1 MYVHMHEYGKRNV
14 SKNVVIDQDGNDDKY
29 EGNSNSSSSS
39 SSSKGKRLDVN
50 LSMKAVKQS

>member
-1 MYVHMHEYGKRNV
+1 M